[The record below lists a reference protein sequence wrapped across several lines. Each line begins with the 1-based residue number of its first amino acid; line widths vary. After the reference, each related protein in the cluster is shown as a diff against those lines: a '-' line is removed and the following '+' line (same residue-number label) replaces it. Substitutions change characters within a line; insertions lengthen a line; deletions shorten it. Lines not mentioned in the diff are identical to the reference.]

1 MELLRVSKA
10 ISTWRRL
17 VTVVDISM
25 DPLSITTGCLSLL
38 SAIANTTIA
47 ISGFVK
53 GCREARRDLTDVS
66 RELSDLKIVLELLK
80 DDSEAVGEA
89 AIPEAMHSQIKS
101 LLTGCHGV
109 ILTVD
114 KVIQRHEGC
123 LAAVKW
129 VADGKKEVAYLRQSL
144 EAYRGTLSLTLETVN
159 L

>member
-1 MELLRVSKA
+1 
-10 ISTWRRL
+10 
-17 VTVVDISM
+17 M
-25 DPLSITTGCLSLL
+25 DPFSITTGCLGLL
-38 SAIANTTIA
+38 TAIANTTIA

-80 DDSEAVGEA
+80 DDSEVVGDN
-89 AIPEAMHSQIKS
+89 AIPENMHSQIIH
-101 LLTGCHGV
+101 LLSSCKDV

-114 KVIQRHEGC
+114 KVIERHVGPF
-123 LAAVKW
+123 AAVKW
-129 VADGKKEVAYLRQSL
+129 VADGKREVTYLRQSL